1 MPRFINDK
9 LRYKRG
15 KPIAFD
21 DRGWPIF
28 GYNGEGKPCCFSK
41 KADGSRCMS
50 VIRFANGRCKMH
62 GGTLATKNIMA
73 SGSFRKKLYEGKLP
87 KDLGLILADAVEDPE
102 AHSLKEEL
110 AVNTVQ
116 ISKLLGAI
124 GRHKDEADE
133 ATWKEVQKLAE
144 EAEKLLFDDGVQS
157 IFALGGEGHKV
168 SKLANT
174 LEKLV
179 LRIRAG
185 ADESKLFKEINEA
198 TEYRRRLVETDMK
211 RVQMAR
217 NMIPAAEA
225 LQMFKNIVSLVK
237 TIFYKD
243 TEGLRTLAQKLDASS
258 LTMALKYQ
266 DNSLGAKITPG
277 AFVDPTSEVGNDLR
291 DLAEK
296 SELKVE
302 PIEDISEY
310 DGEGTL
316 EHPYPGDKPS
326 AGNDATRKPKNDA
339 TLERRKARQMMESGG
354 QEKGFVRNDR
364 PIPKKIKFD

>member
-1 MPRFINDK
+1 MRYVNDK

-21 DRGWPIF
+21 ERGWPIF
-28 GYNGEGKPCCFSK
+28 GYNPDGKPCCFSK
-41 KADGSRCMS
+41 KGDGSRCMS
-50 VIRFANGRCKMH
+50 LIRFANGRCRVH

-73 SGSFRKKLYEGKLP
+73 SGSFRKKLYQGKLP
-87 KDLGLILADAVEDPE
+87 KDLGDILADAVEDPE

-124 GRHKDEADE
+124 GRNKDEADE
-133 ATWKEVQKLAE
+133 ATWTEVQRLAE
-144 EAEKLLFDDGVQS
+144 TAEALMFDEGVQS
-157 IFALGGEGHKV
+157 LFALGGEKHKV
-168 SKLANT
+168 TELGRV

-185 ADESKLFKEINEA
+185 ANESRLFKEINEA
-198 TEYRRRLVETDMK
+198 TEYRRRLIETDMK

-225 LQMFKNIVSLVK
+225 LQLFKNIINLVK
-237 TIFYKD
+237 EIFYRD
-243 TEGLRTLAQKLDASS
+243 TEGLRTLAKRLDSSS

-266 DNSLGAKITPG
+266 DNALGAKITPG
-277 AFVDPTSEVGNDLR
+277 AFVDPVSDTGNELR
-291 DLAEK
+291 NLADE
-296 SELKVE
+296 SELKME
-302 PIEDISEY
+302 PIEDIEEY

-316 EHPYPGDKPS
+316 EQPYPGEKPTS
-326 AGNDATRKPKNDA
+326 KNKIVNRPKNDA

-354 QEKGFVRNDR
+354 QEKGFVKNDR
-364 PIPKKIKFD
+364 PIPKRIKFS